1 MISDRAIVCRTN
13 IPSTAMLHTS
23 EVTDIALELSGNMS
37 FGRSVESVPS
47 HIECLAIGE
56 THKDVCIIKTP
67 IIINITINR
76 TVCIICEN
84 FGHRHSCVLCNVN
97 HVLGFNDV
105 DVRAKLDN
113 DLWRNL
119 HYSAAMAEDQIA
131 SILAVFVDCIGMWQ
145 AEPRSRVLHIQ
156 PRPGIRSRRRGVV
169 CHRRSCDTLVES
181 QLWSVVSMRGIA
193 AQKEKDVNP

>member
-1 MISDRAIVCRTN
+1 MISDRSIVCRTN

-56 THKDVCIIKTP
+56 THKDVGIIKTP

-84 FGHRHSCVLCNVN
+84 FRHRYSCMLRDIN

-105 DVRAKLDN
+105 DVRAKLDD

-131 SILAVFVDCIGMWQ
+131 SILTAFMDCLGMRQ
-145 AEPRSRVLHIQ
+145 AEPRSGVLH
-156 PRPGIRSRRRGVV
+156 V
-169 CHRRSCDTLVES
+169 
-181 QLWSVVSMRGIA
+181 
-193 AQKEKDVNP
+193 